1 MRLIS
6 MDGHI
11 DVPYEQVALAIAP
24 EDIEG
29 KTHFFIKAF
38 HGENYYVL
46 GDYSKLGAAEYV
58 IASVVDNKNE
68 KMKYYCFPT
77 NAKALHRSG
86 INNLV
91 YGDPEKIL
99 LGIMLND
106 SEIFSK
112 CCYYLTAD
120 DFSTKIRGF
129 ANKVFGGVVEILDED
144 IIKSEIGDCATKHYV
159 FGDYAINEFIRET
172 IKNMLE
178 RRYQGGY
185 ASCCNGEEGF
195 FLETER
201 KLKELVRENFISGER
216 MITDE
221 CGY

>member
-6 MDGHI
+6 MNGRI

-24 EDIEG
+24 EDIQG

-58 IASVVDNKNE
+58 IASVVDNRNS

-77 NAKALHRSG
+77 NAKALHHSG

-106 SEIFSK
+106 SEIFGK
-112 CCYYLTAD
+112 CCYYLRSD
-120 DFSTKIRGF
+120 DFSTEMQDF
-129 ANKVFGGVVEILDED
+129 ANNVFIGNVDILDED
-144 IIKSEIGDCATKHYV
+144 IIESEIGDCATKHHV

-172 IKNMLE
+172 ITEMLK
-178 RRYQGGY
+178 RRFPRGY
-185 ASCCNGEEGF
+185 VCCNGEEEF

-201 KLKELVRENFISGER
+201 KLKELDRENFISGER